1 MYDKATGWRWRYVL
15 SALALAGAFACQ
27 RTPDPEA
34 RVVGKLAADDS
45 QLSKRTV
52 DATRVLATVNGHP
65 VYREDLEAYVNAGM
79 EANTKDDV
87 LEGVIRTVLLADEA
101 RRRGYARNGE
111 VATAFKKALALEL
124 LVQKGHGFTEK
135 SIDESALRAAYEQ
148 QKQSRFVHGK
158 KRTVVHALVRP
169 PKGKSI
175 SSVERGIAVQ
185 IQKKVQGAQSE
196 SEFRKAVDEFR
207 KQSPSA
213 SIVVEKLPP
222 FDGESTAFVQPFVK
236 GAFGIAYPDERVS
249 DPVETSYGIHV
260 IFVESEGEAS
270 NVSFAEARDTLAAEM
285 IDGERRKYVETF
297 IETLEKKADIFV
309 YDRVLQESSG
319 EGFGDDQR

>member
-1 MYDKATGWRWRYVL
+1 VYGKATGGPWGFFL
-15 SALALAGAFACQ
+15 SVVALVGISACQ
-27 RTPDPEA
+27 PAPDPEA
-34 RVVGKLAADDS
+34 RVVGELAAYDS
-45 QLSKRTV
+45 QLSKRAV
-52 DATRVLATVNGHP
+52 DTSRVLATVNGHP
-65 VYREDLEAYVNAGM
+65 IYREDLEAYLNAGL
-79 EANTKDDV
+79 EAKTKDDV

-135 SIDESALRAAYEQ
+135 SIDESVLRAAYEH
-148 QKQSRFVHGK
+148 QKRSRFVHGK

-169 PKGKSI
+169 PKGKNI
-175 SSVERGIAVQ
+175 SSVERRIAAQ

-196 SEFRKAVDEFR
+196 SEFRKAVDEF
-207 KQSPSA
+207 KKESPSA

-236 GAFGIAYPDERVS
+236 GAFGIAYPHERVS
-249 DPVETSYGIHV
+249 VPVETSYGIHV

-270 NVSFAEARDTLAAEM
+270 NVSFVEARGTLSAEM
-285 IDGERRKYVETF
+285 IDSERRKYVATF

-309 YDRVLQESSG
+309 YDRILQESSG
-319 EGFGDDQR
+319 EGVGDDDR